1 LSQVEVSVS
10 SEVSAL
16 KAAYVEAS
24 GEIEANSRA
33 FSNYSKK
40 GNISSNQKSI
50 QANIFFHRKRA
61 VKRFDRIFDVL

>member
-1 LSQVEVSVS
+1 MSVS

-16 KAAYVEAS
+16 KAAYVEAA

-40 GNISSNQKSI
+40 GNISSNKRSMK
-50 QANIFFHRKRA
+50 ANILFYRKRA

>member
-16 KAAYVEAS
+16 KAAYVEAA

-33 FSNYSKK
+33 FSNYNKK
-40 GNISSNQKSI
+40 GKLYLDIE
-50 QANIFFHRKRA
+50 
-61 VKRFDRIFDVL
+61 DRE